1 MTFMIIGVILAII
14 CIVVGVVKYDDEHL
28 ITSKSLRTVFKT
40 FIPLIVVALCTF
52 FGSISIVPTGNT
64 GVVTVFGHVED
75 YTLDAGFHCIAPWK
89 DVVNMDN
96 RTQIYTT
103 ALSCFSSDIQEVS
116 VAYSVNYCISKA
128 DAQTI
133 YRTIGTGYLETVMEP
148 KIQEAVKGVIA
159 KYNAEKLVEQRGT
172 LSTQI
177 DEVLT
182 ASLIPYNIEVVSTSL
197 ANIDFTDSF
206 TNAVEAKQVAE
217 QNKLRAQTEQE
228 QAIIEANAA
237 AERQVIQAQAQADA
251 SVVAAKADAEVQ
263 QIGADAA
270 EYAGKKEAAI
280 LSNIGEQ
287 MTKYPGLEKYYYF
300 QHWNG
305 ELPETMLGSNTG
317 IIMDMTST
325 SKTTTAATTAATT
338 ATTEADNK

>member
-1 MTFMIIGVILAII
+1 MALFIIGII
-14 CIVVGVVKYDDEHL
+14 IGIACFITTFIKIDDEHL
-28 ITSKSLRTVFKT
+28 FSNQSVRLTMRLFVPI
-40 FIPLIVVALCTF
+40 LIIGLFTF
-52 FGSISIVPTGNT
+52 FSSIAVVPTGNT

-75 YTLDAGFHCIAPWK
+75 YTLDAGFHMLAPWK
-89 DVVNMDN
+89 SVVDMDN
-96 RTQIYTT
+96 RTQICNTE
-103 ALSCFSSDIQEVS
+103 LSCFSSDIQEVRVS
-116 VAYSVNYCISKA
+116 YSVNYCISKS

-133 YRTIGTGYLETVMEP
+133 YRTIGSNYLETVMAP

-177 DEVLT
+177 DDVLT
-182 ASLIPYNIEVVSTSL
+182 ASLAPYHIDVVSTSL
-197 ANIDFTDSF
+197 SNIDFTDSF

-237 AERQVIQAQAQADA
+237 AERQVIQAQADADA
-251 SVVAAKADAEVQ
+251 SILAAKADAEVQ

-287 MTKYPGLEKYYYF
+287 MNNYPGLEKYYYF
-300 QHWNG
+300 QHWDG
-305 ELPETMLGSNTG
+305 KLPETMLGAGTDVM
-317 IIMDMTST
+317 MDMT
-325 SKTTTAATTAATT
+325 KTKPQAQSQS
-338 ATTEADNK
+338 E